1 MQKRTMLELCGSVE
15 RIIFKNEKNGYS
27 VIELTAENEMVTAV
41 GTMPNISVGENL
53 KLIGNWKNH
62 PTFGDQFSA
71 EICEISMPTS
81 TVSILKYLSSGA
93 IKGVGPSTAAKL
105 VETFAENTFEIIEKF
120 PERLTEISGITK
132 SKALKIA
139 EEFNKLFGIKEL
151 MAYLGK
157 YGITPEETVKI
168 FKVYGVNSKD
178 LINSNPYI
186 LCDEST
192 NITFDKADKI
202 ALELNTEN
210 DNVCRIRA
218 GIIFVLTHNM
228 NNGHTCIPKD
238 RLKEA
243 CTSFLEVD
251 IEKVNLALTQ
261 LLNEG
266 DLQSGVISGREFVF
280 LNKMYM
286 SEIYIASRLNMMIKF
301 PAQRIDGA
309 EDKISSIEKEQ
320 NLLYADLQKEA
331 IKKALQ
337 EGILILTGGP
347 GTGKTTT
354 LNAIIKILESKGE
367 KVFLAA
373 PTGRAAKRMSDLTKK
388 EAKTIHRMLEVAWD
402 NEDKPIFKCNEKNLL
417 KCDTLILDELSMID
431 VPLFEGVLK
440 ALPLG
445 CRLIMVGDSNQLP
458 SVGAGNVLD
467 DLIKSKI
474 LPVVELK
481 EIFRQASS
489 SLIVTNAHKIVN
501 GELPDLSIKD
511 NDFFFLQTSRPEN
524 ISETIKELC
533 KNRLPKAYGYSP
545 LFDIQVIAPGRK
557 GTLGTFN
564 LNKILQDALNP
575 KSPQKAEININGNI
589 FRVGDKV
596 MQIKNNYDISF
607 IKDDTSMGEGI
618 FNGDIGILTEI
629 DKLNSY
635 VSVKFDD
642 KLAHYDMD
650 TVMDLELAYAVTVHK
665 SQGSEFCA
673 VVMPMYYGA
682 PQLYYRNLLYT
693 GVTRAKSL
701 LIMVGTPWTVAK
713 MVENNKKAR
722 RYSGLCEMLK
732 NSQI

>member
-1 MQKRTMLELCGSVE
+1 MQKRTMLELIGSVE
-15 RIIFKNEKNGYS
+15 RIIFKNEQNGYS
-27 VIELTAENEMVTAV
+27 VIELMAETETVTVV

-62 PTFGDQFSA
+62 PTFGEQFSA
-71 EICEISMPTS
+71 EICEVSMPTS

-93 IKGVGPSTAAKL
+93 IKGIGPSTATKL
-105 VETFAENTFEIIEKF
+105 VETFAENTLEVMEKS
-120 PERLTEISGITK
+120 PERLAQIPGISK

-139 EEFNKLFGIKEL
+139 EEFTKLFGIKDL

-168 FKVYGVNSKD
+168 FKVYGINSKD
-178 LINSNPYI
+178 LISSNPYI
-186 LCDEST
+186 LCDEPI
-192 NITFDKADKI
+192 NIDFDKADKI
-202 ALELNTEN
+202 AIESNTEN
-210 DNVCRIRA
+210 DNICRIRA

-228 NNGHTCIPKD
+228 NNGHTCLPKD
-238 RLKEA
+238 RLNEA
-243 CTSFLEVD
+243 CTKFLEID
-251 IEKVNLALTQ
+251 IEKVNSALTQ

-266 DLQSGVISGREFVF
+266 NLQSDIISEREFIF

-286 SEIYIASRLNMMIKF
+286 SETYIASRLNMIIKF
-301 PAQRIDGA
+301 TAQRIDSI
-309 EDKISSIEKEQ
+309 EDKIISIEKEQ

-331 IKKALQ
+331 IRKALQ

-354 LNAIIKILESKGE
+354 LNAIIKILEAKGE

-373 PTGRAAKRMSDLTKK
+373 PTGRAAKRMSELTKK
-388 EAKTIHRMLEVAWD
+388 ESKTIHRMLEVAWD
-402 NEDKPIFKCNEKNLL
+402 NEDKPIFKRNEKNLL

-431 VPLFEGVLK
+431 VTLFEGVLK

-467 DLIKSKI
+467 DLIKSEI

-481 EIFRQASS
+481 EIFRQAST

-511 NDFFFLQTSRPEN
+511 NDFFFLQTSQPEN
-524 ISETIKELC
+524 ISETIKDLC
-533 KNRLPKAYGYSP
+533 KNRLPNAYGYSP

-557 GTLGTFN
+557 GPLGTFN
-564 LNKILQDALNP
+564 LNKILQDTLNP
-575 KSPQKAEININGNI
+575 KSSQKTEIIVNGNV

-596 MQIKNNYDISF
+596 MQIKNNYDIPF

-618 FNGDIGILTEI
+618 FNGDIGILTGI
-629 DKLNSY
+629 DNSNST

-642 KLAHYDMD
+642 KLAHYDME
-650 TVMDLELAYAVTVHK
+650 TITDLELAYAVTVHK

-693 GVTRAKSL
+693 GVTRAKNL
-701 LIMVGTPWTVAK
+701 LIMVGTPWTIAK
-713 MVENNKKAR
+713 MVENNKKTR
-722 RYSGLCEMLK
+722 RYSGLCEFLRK
-732 NSQI
+732 